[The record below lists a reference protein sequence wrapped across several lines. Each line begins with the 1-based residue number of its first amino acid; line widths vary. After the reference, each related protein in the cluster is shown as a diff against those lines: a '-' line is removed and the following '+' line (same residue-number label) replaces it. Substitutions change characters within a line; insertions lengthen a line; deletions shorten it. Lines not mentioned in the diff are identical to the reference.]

1 MTEYVHCVFVKHN
14 YCGKPFLFC
23 VDDNNRL
30 RSGQKVLCNTKN
42 GESKGVCFGDSF
54 MLSKYALKQVAQAV
68 GATLP
73 LKEVTGIIE
82 LKPVMQEMVTRFNEL
97 PF

>member
-1 MTEYVHCVFVKHN
+1 MNSQRKK
-14 YCGKPFLFC
+14 CGK
-23 VDDNNRL
+23 RL
-30 RSGQKVLCNTKN
+30 YAHITKN

-54 MLSKYALKQVAQAV
+54 VISKYALKQVAQAV

-82 LKPVMQEMVTRFNEL
+82 MKPVMQEIVTRFNEL

>member
-1 MTEYVHCVFVKHN
+1 MAEYVHCVFVKHN
-14 YCGKPFLFC
+14 DWGKVFLFC

-30 RSGQKVLCNTKN
+30 KNGQKVLCNTKN

-54 MLSKYALKQVAQAV
+54 VLSKHALNQVARAV

-73 LKEVTGIIE
+73 LKAVTGTI
-82 LKPVMQEMVTRFNEL
+82 
-97 PF
+97 

>member
-1 MTEYVHCVFVKHN
+1 MTEYVHCVFLKHN
-14 YCGKPFLFC
+14 DWGKAFLFC

-30 RSGQKVLCNTKN
+30 KNGQKVLCNTKN

-54 MLSKYALKQVAQAV
+54 VLSKHALKQVARAV

-73 LKEVTGIIE
+73 LNAVTGIIE
-82 LKPVMQEMVTRFNEL
+82 VKPIMQEIVTRFNEL
-97 PF
+97 SF